1 MFFIPSKFWFE
12 EILGQKMKWSIWRN
26 SLSFRE
32 QFFVKCI
39 YFISWVFGVNF
50 KKKRILSNIFHSPCL
65 GPPLFWLP
73 IIEDGPILRYLV
85 VTTEG
90 IRLELFDF
98 TKKLISKW
106 IFALIRLSVSCMSSC
121 MVGVMQLKGI
131 LSNFFL
137 ISRKNECRT
146 KILHLFKF
154 LILFKENFVKLTK

>member
-1 MFFIPSKFWFE
+1 MIHLTEFFI
-12 EILGQKMKWSIWRN
+12 IQRTI
-26 SLSFRE
+26 FRE
-32 QFFVKCI
+32 MDLFHFMS
-39 YFISWVFGVNF
+39 FWSELL
-50 KKKRILSNIFHSPCL
+50 KKRILSNIFHSPCL